1 VHALRLFHRAAQS
14 GKQRFAWAAQRR
26 SFAYQLCR
34 VGVCWCQSGAL
45 VSDGRA
51 LAGEKMSDG
60 QGTRK
65 QVLTKKIR
73 GQVGQTTAQKLR
85 NSWRENG
92 GGVGA
97 YGQWIQGANW
107 NKFYIQKQTLK

>member
-14 GKQRFAWAAQRR
+14 GKQRIAWAAQRR

-73 GQVGQTTAQKLR
+73 GHLGQTTAQKLR

-97 YGQWIQGANW
+97 YGRWIQGAN
-107 NKFYIQKQTLK
+107 